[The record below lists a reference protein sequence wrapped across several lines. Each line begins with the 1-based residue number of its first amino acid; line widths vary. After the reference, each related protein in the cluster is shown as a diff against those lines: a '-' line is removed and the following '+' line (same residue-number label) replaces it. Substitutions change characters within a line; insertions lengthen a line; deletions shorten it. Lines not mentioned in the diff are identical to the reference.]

1 MILTK
6 NRNQIKNPIGGGG
19 VNVFQLVSQATD
31 LLFFGGGNV
40 FWLVSQATGLL
51 SFGGGNVF
59 WLVSQATG
67 LLSFGG
73 GEGVKSE
80 VNIKNVGWV
89 KPNINYICKSYRD
102 SLGSRPLNDC
112 TLESFTYQLD
122 VIARSGSDAAIHM
135 LSLG

>member
-1 MILTK
+1 M
-6 NRNQIKNPIGGGG
+6 G
-19 VNVFQLVSQATD
+19 VNVFGSVSR
-31 LLFFGGGNV
+31 
-40 FWLVSQATGLL
+40 
-51 SFGGGNVF
+51 
-59 WLVSQATG
+59 ATG

-102 SLGSRPLNDC
+102 SLGFRPLNDC
-112 TLESFTYQLD
+112 TLESFTYLLE